1 MIMATR
7 GFTPASGQDVF
18 SIEPSERL
26 SSPTTS
32 ALTGNEAKGFYE
44 NLIRDDNGRNGSD
57 SVVTPEGDGCRHRSQ
72 KNKESRGRASRRR
85 VRPAE
90 MRRDQTDRAS
100 HQRGAEAPASQTDQ
114 PADNTERPVE
124 LMGLRLLRCA
134 HEGNISGLKDLL
146 SRGADI
152 NFQVQ
157 EDLLSGV
164 LF

>member
-1 MIMATR
+1 MATR

-32 ALTGNEAKGFYE
+32 VLTGSEAKGFYE
-44 NLIRDDNGRNGSD
+44 NVIRNDNGRNGSD
-57 SVVTPEGDGCRHRSQ
+57 SVITPEGDGCRHRCQ
-72 KNKESRGRASRRR
+72 KNKESRGRVSRRR
-85 VRPAE
+85 VRAAE
-90 MRRDQTDRAS
+90 MRRDQTDRAP
-100 HQRGAEAPASQTDQ
+100 HQRGAEASGSQTDQ

-124 LMGLRLLRCA
+124 LKGLRLLRCA

-152 NFQVQ
+152 NFQV
-157 EDLLSGV
+157 DRRTC
-164 LF
+164 

>member
-1 MIMATR
+1 MATR

-26 SSPTTS
+26 SSPRTS
-32 ALTGNEAKGFYE
+32 ALTGSEAKGFYE

-57 SVVTPEGDGCRHRSQ
+57 SVITPEGDGCRHRSQ

-85 VRPAE
+85 VRAAE
-90 MRRDQTDRAS
+90 MRRDQTDRAP
-100 HQRGAEAPASQTDQ
+100 HQRGAEAPGIQPDQ